1 MPVWLYHITP
11 ISNLATI
18 VQTGTLL
25 AKNRLQTSEAT
36 YTSIAYEHIQDRRYS
51 KTVPCGPG
59 GVLHDYVPFYFAPR
73 SPMLGAI
80 HIGNVPGYTSD
91 QRSILHL
98 VTTAEAIA
106 EAGLGFAFSDGHAVM
121 GYTSFYDDL
130 NDINTAIDWD
140 IMETKYWRDTQEDGD
155 RKRRRQAEFLV
166 YQAVPWPLIRG
177 IGVMDEGIA
186 TEVNQIL
193 RQFGQTMTARLR
205 PQWYYS

>member
-11 ISNLATI
+11 VSNLATI
-18 VQTGTLL
+18 LQAGKLL
-25 AKNRLQTSEAT
+25 AKTRLQTGGAN
-36 YTSIAYEHIQDRRYS
+36 YTSIAYEHIQERRFY

-80 HIGNVPGYTSD
+80 HTGYVTGYSD
-91 QRSILHL
+91 GQRSILHL

-106 EAGLGFAFSDGHAVM
+106 AATLGFVFSDGHAVM

-130 NDINTAIDWD
+130 QELDTAIDWD
-140 IMETKYWRDTQEDGD
+140 IMAAKYWRDTLEDGD

-166 YQAVPWPLIRG
+166 HQEVPWSLIRG
-177 IGVMDEGIA
+177 IWVMDAAIA
-186 TEVNQIL
+186 DEVNQIL

-205 PQWYYS
+205 PHWYYS